1 MRIAVS
7 LKIKKKS
14 GSSVPPMEA
23 GTYPAVC
30 VGIVDL
36 GEQYNEAFKKYT
48 DKMLFIWE
56 IPSQT
61 IEIDGEDKPRW
72 LSKDFSASL
81 HEKSNLYQT
90 LVSWRGKAFTEA
102 ELTEDENGDMQF
114 SVLEMLG
121 SGCFLQVIVE
131 EKDGNSYNR
140 ITSVIALAVGMSTPP
155 TETPL
160 IAFDID
166 RWDNEA
172 FKSLPEW
179 IQERI
184 KKSTQYQKLHVPTD
198 SVDVNTNGAQQSK
211 AAGGAQEQKE
221 ENPI

>member
-1 MRIAVS
+1 MS

-14 GSSVPPMEA
+14 GPSVPPMDA

-36 GEQYNEAFKKYT
+36 GEQYSETFKKYN
-48 DKMLFIWE
+48 DKMLVIWE

-81 HEKSNLYQT
+81 SEKSNLYQT
-90 LVSWRGKAFTEA
+90 LVSWRGKAFTEN
-102 ELTEDENGDMQF
+102 ELTEDETGFMQF
-114 SVLEMLG
+114 SVLDMLG
-121 SGCFLQVIVE
+121 NGCFLQVIVE

-140 ITSVIALAVGMSTPP
+140 ITSVIALPAGMPAP
-155 TETPL
+155 ATETPL

-166 RWDNEA
+166 AWDDEV
-172 FKSLPEW
+172 FKSLPGW

-198 SVDVNTNGAQQSK
+198 PVDVDTNGGQQ
-211 AAGGAQEQKE
+211 AGTADNGQAQKE

>member
-1 MRIAVS
+1 MS

-14 GSSVPPMEA
+14 GSSVPPIDA

-36 GEQYNEAFKKYT
+36 GEQYSETFKKYN
-48 DKMLFIWE
+48 DKMLVIWE

-81 HEKSNLYQT
+81 NEKSNLYQT
-90 LVSWRGKAFTEA
+90 LVSWRGKAFTEN
-102 ELTEDENGDMQF
+102 ELTEDENGFMQF
-114 SVLEMLG
+114 SVLDMLG
-121 SGCFLQVIVE
+121 TGCFLQVIVE

-140 ITSVIALAVGMSTPP
+140 ITSVISLPAGMSAPT

-160 IAFDID
+160 IAFDMD
-166 RWDNEA
+166 AWDDEVFN
-172 FKSLPEW
+172 SLPVW
-179 IQERI
+179 IQDRI

-198 SVDVNTNGAQQSK
+198 PVDVDTS
-211 AAGGAQEQKE
+211 GGQNQEQAQKE

>member
-1 MRIAVS
+1 MS

-14 GSSVPPMEA
+14 GSSVPPIDA

-36 GEQYNEAFKKYT
+36 GEQYSETFKKYS
-48 DKMLFIWE
+48 DKLLVIWE

-81 HEKSNLYQT
+81 NEKSNLYQT
-90 LVSWRGKAFTEA
+90 LVSWRGKAFTEN
-102 ELTEDENGDMQF
+102 ELTEDETGFMQF
-114 SVLEMLG
+114 SVLDMLG
-121 SGCFLQVIVE
+121 TGCFLQVIVE

-140 ITSVIALAVGMSTPP
+140 ITSVIALPAGMPAP
-155 TETPL
+155 ATETPL

-166 RWDNEA
+166 AWDDEV
-172 FKSLPEW
+172 FKSLPGW

-198 SVDVNTNGAQQSK
+198 PVDVDTNGGQQ
-211 AAGGAQEQKE
+211 AGTADNGQAQKE

>member
-1 MRIAVS
+1 MS

-14 GSSVPPMEA
+14 GSSVPPMDA

-36 GEQYNEAFKKYT
+36 GEQYSETFKKYS
-48 DKMLFIWE
+48 DKLLVIWE

-81 HEKSNLYQT
+81 NEKSNLYQT
-90 LVSWRGKAFTEA
+90 LVSWRGKAFTEN
-102 ELTEDENGDMQF
+102 ELTEDENGFMQF
-114 SVLEMLG
+114 SVLDMLG
-121 SGCFLQVIVE
+121 TGCFLQVIVE
-131 EKDGNSYNR
+131 EKNGNSYNR
-140 ITSVIALAVGMSTPP
+140 ITSVISLPAGMSAPT

-160 IAFDID
+160 IAFDMD
-166 RWDNEA
+166 AWDDEVFN
-172 FKSLPEW
+172 SLPVW
-179 IQERI
+179 IQDRI

-198 SVDVNTNGAQQSK
+198 PVDVDTS
-211 AAGGAQEQKE
+211 GGQNQEQAQKE

>member
-1 MRIAVS
+1 VS

-14 GSSVPPMEA
+14 GPSVPPMDA

-30 VGIVDL
+30 VGIIDL
-36 GEQYNEAFKKYT
+36 GKQYSEMYKKYS
-48 DKMLFIWE
+48 DKMLIIWE

-61 IEIDGEDKPRW
+61 IQIDGEEKPRW
-72 LSKDFSASL
+72 LSKDFSSSL
-81 HEKSNLYQT
+81 HEKSGLYQM
-90 LVSWRGKAFTEA
+90 LVSWRGKAFTET
-102 ELTEDENGDMQF
+102 ELKEDENGFMQF
-114 SVLEMLG
+114 SILDMLG
-121 SGCFLQVIVE
+121 TGCFLQVIVE
-131 EKDGNSYNR
+131 EKESGSYNR
-140 ITSVIALAVGMSTPP
+140 ITSAIALPTGMDVPV

-166 RWDNEA
+166 AWNDETFN
-172 FKSLPEW
+172 SLPEW

-198 SVDVNTNGAQQSK
+198 PVDVDTGGGQQDE
-211 AAGGAQEQKE
+211 AAAAVQKE

>member
-1 MRIAVS
+1 MS

-61 IEIDGEDKPRW
+61 IEIDGENKPRW

-102 ELTEDENGDMQF
+102 ELAEDENGDMQF

-121 SGCFLQVIVE
+121 SGCFL
-131 EKDGNSYNR
+131 
-140 ITSVIALAVGMSTPP
+140 
-155 TETPL
+155 
-160 IAFDID
+160 
-166 RWDNEA
+166 
-172 FKSLPEW
+172 
-179 IQERI
+179 
-184 KKSTQYQKLHVPTD
+184 
-198 SVDVNTNGAQQSK
+198 
-211 AAGGAQEQKE
+211 
-221 ENPI
+221 

>member
-1 MRIAVS
+1 MS

-14 GSSVPPMEA
+14 GSSVPPIDA

-36 GEQYNEAFKKYT
+36 GEQYSETFKKYN
-48 DKMLFIWE
+48 DKMLVIWE

-81 HEKSNLYQT
+81 NEKSNLYQT
-90 LVSWRGKAFTEA
+90 LVSWRGKAFTEN
-102 ELTEDENGDMQF
+102 ELTEDETGFMQF
-114 SVLEMLG
+114 SVLDMLG
-121 SGCFLQVIVE
+121 TGCFLQVIVE

-140 ITSVIALAVGMSTPP
+140 ITSVIALPAGMPAP
-155 TETPL
+155 ATETPL

-166 RWDNEA
+166 AWDDEV
-172 FKSLPEW
+172 FKSLPGW

-198 SVDVNTNGAQQSK
+198 PVDVDTNGGQQ
-211 AAGGAQEQKE
+211 AGTADSGQAQKE

>member
-1 MRIAVS
+1 MS

-14 GSSVPPMEA
+14 GPSVPPMDA

-36 GEQYNEAFKKYT
+36 GEQYSETFKKYN
-48 DKMLFIWE
+48 DKMLVIWE

-81 HEKSNLYQT
+81 NEKSNLYQT
-90 LVSWRGKAFTEA
+90 LVSWRGKAFTEN
-102 ELTEDENGDMQF
+102 ELTEDETGFMQF
-114 SVLEMLG
+114 SVLDMLG
-121 SGCFLQVIVE
+121 TGCFLQVIVE

-140 ITSVIALAVGMSTPP
+140 ITSVIALPAGMPAP
-155 TETPL
+155 ATETPL

-166 RWDNEA
+166 AWDDEV
-172 FKSLPEW
+172 FKSLPGW

-198 SVDVNTNGAQQSK
+198 PVDVDTNGGQQ
-211 AAGGAQEQKE
+211 AGTADNGQAQKE

>member
-1 MRIAVS
+1 MS

-30 VGIVDL
+30 VGIIDL
-36 GEQYNEAFKKYT
+36 GEQYSETFKKYN
-48 DKMLFIWE
+48 DKLLVIWE

-81 HEKSNLYQT
+81 HEKSGLYQT
-90 LVSWRGKAFTEA
+90 LVSWRGKAFTDT
-102 ELTEDENGDMQF
+102 ELTEDENGFMQF
-114 SVLEMLG
+114 SVLDMLG
-121 SGCFLQVIVE
+121 TGCFLQVIVE
-131 EKDGNSYNR
+131 EKDSGSYNR
-140 ITSVIALAVGMSTPP
+140 ITSVIALPAGMNAPA

-166 RWDNEA
+166 TWDDEV

-198 SVDVNTNGAQQSK
+198 PVDVDTSGSQQAK
-211 AAGGAQEQKE
+211 AASGTQEKKE

>member
-1 MRIAVS
+1 MS

-14 GSSVPPMEA
+14 GSSVPPIDA

-36 GEQYNEAFKKYT
+36 GEQYSETFKKYN
-48 DKMLFIWE
+48 DKMLVIWE

-61 IEIDGEDKPRW
+61 IEIDGGGKPRW

-81 HEKSNLYQT
+81 NEKSNLYQT
-90 LVSWRGKAFTEA
+90 LVSWRGKAFTEN
-102 ELTEDENGDMQF
+102 ELTEDETGFMQF
-114 SVLEMLG
+114 SVLDMLG
-121 SGCFLQVIVE
+121 TGCFLQVIVE

-140 ITSVIALAVGMSTPP
+140 ITSVIALPAGMPAP
-155 TETPL
+155 ATETPL

-166 RWDNEA
+166 AWDDEV
-172 FKSLPEW
+172 FKSLPGW

-198 SVDVNTNGAQQSK
+198 PVDVNTNGGQQ
-211 AAGGAQEQKE
+211 AGTTDSGQAQKE

>member
-1 MRIAVS
+1 MS

-36 GEQYNEAFKKYT
+36 GEQYSETFKKYS
-48 DKMLFIWE
+48 DKLLVIWE

-81 HEKSNLYQT
+81 NEKSNLYQT
-90 LVSWRGKAFTEA
+90 LVSWRGKAFTEN
-102 ELTEDENGDMQF
+102 ELTEDENGFMQF
-114 SVLEMLG
+114 SVLDMLG
-121 SGCFLQVIVE
+121 TGCFLQVIVE
-131 EKDGNSYNR
+131 EKNGNSYNR
-140 ITSVIALAVGMSTPP
+140 ITSVISLPAGMSAPT

-160 IAFDID
+160 IAFDMD
-166 RWDNEA
+166 AWDDEVFN
-172 FKSLPEW
+172 SLPVW
-179 IQERI
+179 IQDRI

-198 SVDVNTNGAQQSK
+198 PVDVDTS
-211 AAGGAQEQKE
+211 GGQNQEQAQKE

>member
-1 MRIAVS
+1 MS

-30 VGIVDL
+30 VGIIDL
-36 GEQYNEAFKKYT
+36 GEQYSETFKKYS
-48 DKMLFIWE
+48 DKLLVIWE

-81 HEKSNLYQT
+81 NEKSNLYQT
-90 LVSWRGKAFTEA
+90 LVSWRGKAFTEN
-102 ELTEDENGDMQF
+102 ELTEDENGFMQF
-114 SVLEMLG
+114 SVLDMLG
-121 SGCFLQVIVE
+121 TGCFLQVIVE

-140 ITSVIALAVGMSTPP
+140 ITSVISLPAGMSAPT

-160 IAFDID
+160 IAFDMD
-166 RWDNEA
+166 AWDDEVFN
-172 FKSLPEW
+172 SLPVW
-179 IQERI
+179 IQDRI

-198 SVDVNTNGAQQSK
+198 PVDVDTS
-211 AAGGAQEQKE
+211 GGQNQEQAQKE

>member
-1 MRIAVS
+1 MS

-14 GSSVPPMEA
+14 GPSVPPIDA

-36 GEQYNEAFKKYT
+36 GEQYSETFKKYN
-48 DKMLFIWE
+48 DKMLVIWE

-61 IEIDGEDKPRW
+61 IEIDGGDKPRW

-81 HEKSNLYQT
+81 NEKSNLYQT
-90 LVSWRGKAFTEA
+90 LVSWRGKAFTEN
-102 ELTEDENGDMQF
+102 ELTEDETGFMQF
-114 SVLEMLG
+114 SVLDMLG
-121 SGCFLQVIVE
+121 TGCFLQVIVE

-140 ITSVIALAVGMSTPP
+140 ITSVIALPAGMPAP
-155 TETPL
+155 ATETPL

-166 RWDNEA
+166 AWDDEV
-172 FKSLPEW
+172 FKSLPGW

-198 SVDVNTNGAQQSK
+198 PVDVNTNGGQQ
-211 AAGGAQEQKE
+211 AGTTDSGQAQKE

>member
-1 MRIAVS
+1 MS

-61 IEIDGEDKPRW
+61 IEIDGENKPRW

-102 ELTEDENGDMQF
+102 ELAEDENGDMQF

-131 EKDGNSYNR
+131 EKDSGSYNR
-140 ITSVIALAVGMSTPP
+140 ITSVIALPAGMDVPK

-166 RWDNEA
+166 AWDDEVFN
-172 FKSLPEW
+172 SLPGW

-198 SVDVNTNGAQQSK
+198 PVDVDTSGGQK
-211 AAGGAQEQKE
+211 PEAAAGAQEKKE

>member
-1 MRIAVS
+1 MS

-14 GSSVPPMEA
+14 GPSVPPMDA

-36 GEQYNEAFKKYT
+36 GEQYSETFKKYN
-48 DKMLFIWE
+48 DKMLVIWE

-61 IEIDGEDKPRW
+61 IEIDGGDKPRW

-81 HEKSNLYQT
+81 NEKSNLYQT
-90 LVSWRGKAFTEA
+90 LVSWRGKAFTEN
-102 ELTEDENGDMQF
+102 ELTEDETGFMQF
-114 SVLEMLG
+114 SVLDMLG
-121 SGCFLQVIVE
+121 TGCFLQVIVE

-140 ITSVIALAVGMSTPP
+140 ITSVIALPAGMPAP
-155 TETPL
+155 ATETPL

-166 RWDNEA
+166 AWDDEV
-172 FKSLPEW
+172 FKSLPGW

-198 SVDVNTNGAQQSK
+198 PVDVDTNGGQQ
-211 AAGGAQEQKE
+211 AGTADNGQAQKE

>member
-1 MRIAVS
+1 MS

-14 GSSVPPMEA
+14 GSSVPPMDA

-36 GEQYNEAFKKYT
+36 GEQYSETFKKYN
-48 DKMLFIWE
+48 DKLLVIWE

-81 HEKSNLYQT
+81 HEKSVLYQT

-102 ELTEDENGDMQF
+102 ELTEDENGFMQF
-114 SVLEMLG
+114 SVLDMLG
-121 SGCFLQVIVE
+121 TGCFLQVIVE
-131 EKDGNSYNR
+131 EKDSGSYNR
-140 ITSVIALAVGMSTPP
+140 ITSVIALPTGMDVPK

-166 RWDNEA
+166 VWNDEV
-172 FKSLPEW
+172 FTSLPGW

-184 KKSTQYQKLHVPTD
+184 KKSTQ
-198 SVDVNTNGAQQSK
+198 
-211 AAGGAQEQKE
+211 
-221 ENPI
+221 

>member
-1 MRIAVS
+1 MS

-14 GSSVPPMEA
+14 GASVPPMEA

-36 GEQYNEAFKKYT
+36 GEQYSEAFKKYS
-48 DKMLFIWE
+48 DKLLIIWE

-61 IEIDGEDKPRW
+61 IQIDGEDKPRW
-72 LSKDFSASL
+72 LSKDFSSSL
-81 HEKSNLYQT
+81 HEKSGLHKM

-102 ELTEDENGDMQF
+102 ELTEDENGFMQF
-114 SVLEMLG
+114 SVLDMLG
-121 SGCFLQVIVE
+121 IGCFLQVIVE
-131 EKDGNSYNR
+131 EKDSGSYNR
-140 ITSVIALAVGMSTPP
+140 ITSVIALPAGMEPP
-155 TETPL
+155 QAQNQL
-160 IAFDID
+160 IAFDMD
-166 RWDNEA
+166 TWDDEV
-172 FKSLPEW
+172 FRSLPEW

-198 SVDVNTNGAQQSK
+198 PVDVDTSGGQDQS
-211 AAGGAQEQKE
+211 QEQKE

>member
-1 MRIAVS
+1 MS

-61 IEIDGEDKPRW
+61 IKIDGEDKPRW

-102 ELTEDENGDMQF
+102 ELAEDESGDMQF

-131 EKDGNSYNR
+131 EKDNGSYNR
-140 ITSVIALAVGMSTPP
+140 ITSVIGLPVGMAAP
-155 TETPL
+155 TSETAL

-166 RWDNEA
+166 NWDDEVFN
-172 FKSLPEW
+172 SLPEW

-184 KKSTQYQKLHVPTD
+184 KKSTQYQKLHAPTD
-198 SVDVNTNGAQQSK
+198 PVDVDVSGENS
-211 AAGGAQEQKE
+211 QKE

>member
-1 MRIAVS
+1 MS

-14 GSSVPPMEA
+14 GSSVPPMDA

-36 GEQYNEAFKKYT
+36 GEQYSETFKKYS
-48 DKMLFIWE
+48 DKLLVIWE

-81 HEKSNLYQT
+81 NEKSNLYQT
-90 LVSWRGKAFTEA
+90 LVSWRGKAFTEN
-102 ELTEDENGDMQF
+102 ELTEDENGFMQF
-114 SVLEMLG
+114 SVLDMLG
-121 SGCFLQVIVE
+121 TGCFLQVIVE

-140 ITSVIALAVGMSTPP
+140 ITSVISLPAGMSAPT

-160 IAFDID
+160 IAFDMD
-166 RWDNEA
+166 AWDDEVFN
-172 FKSLPEW
+172 SLPVW
-179 IQERI
+179 IQDRI

-198 SVDVNTNGAQQSK
+198 PVDVDTS
-211 AAGGAQEQKE
+211 GGQNQEQAQKE

>member
-1 MRIAVS
+1 MS

-14 GSSVPPMEA
+14 GSSVPPMDA

-36 GEQYNEAFKKYT
+36 GEQYSETFKKYS
-48 DKMLFIWE
+48 DKLLVIWE

-90 LVSWRGKAFTEA
+90 LVSWRGKAFTEN
-102 ELTEDENGDMQF
+102 ELTEDENGFMQF
-114 SVLEMLG
+114 SVLDMLG
-121 SGCFLQVIVE
+121 TGCFLQVIVE
-131 EKDGNSYNR
+131 EKNGNSYNR
-140 ITSVIALAVGMSTPP
+140 ITSVISLPAGMSAPT

-160 IAFDID
+160 IAFDMD
-166 RWDNEA
+166 AWDDEVFN
-172 FKSLPEW
+172 SLPVW
-179 IQERI
+179 IQDRI

-198 SVDVNTNGAQQSK
+198 PVDVDTS
-211 AAGGAQEQKE
+211 GGQNQEQAQKE

>member
-1 MRIAVS
+1 MS

-14 GSSVPPMEA
+14 GSSVPPIDA

-36 GEQYNEAFKKYT
+36 GEQYSETFKKYN
-48 DKMLFIWE
+48 DKMLVIWE

-61 IEIDGEDKPRW
+61 IEIDGGDKPRW

-81 HEKSNLYQT
+81 NEKSNLYQI
-90 LVSWRGKAFTEA
+90 LVSWRGKAFTEN
-102 ELTEDENGDMQF
+102 ELTEDETGFMQF
-114 SVLEMLG
+114 SVLDMLG
-121 SGCFLQVIVE
+121 TGCFLQVIVE

-140 ITSVIALAVGMSTPP
+140 ITSVIALPAGMPAP
-155 TETPL
+155 ATETPL

-166 RWDNEA
+166 AWDDEV
-172 FKSLPEW
+172 FKSLPGW

-198 SVDVNTNGAQQSK
+198 PVDVDTNGGQQ
-211 AAGGAQEQKE
+211 AGTADNGQAQKE